1 MSFTVLAINPG
12 STSTKVAIYDGE
24 DLRFEEEIRHS
35 HDELRE
41 FQTILDQ
48 LPFRKEVI
56 VRTLHSKEFQLS
68 ELDAIV
74 GRGGL
79 LRPLKGGTYK
89 VTEKMKADL
98 RMGVSGQ
105 HASNLGGLIAAELG
119 EGYEIPIYI
128 VDPVVV
134 DELEPVARIS
144 GHKNYEKMSVFHA
157 LNHKATA
164 RKVARELNKTYETS
178 RFIIAHLGGGISV
191 AAHMNGLAIDVNNA
205 LGGEGPFSPER
216 AGTLPLSAFLDA
228 CFDQKYSKDELN
240 KQLIGEGGV
249 VSYLGT
255 TDMREV
261 EKMITSGDE
270 YAALIFD
277 AMALQVSKEIASLS
291 VHFGGNLDAIILTGG
306 LARSASFV
314 SKVSERTNF
323 ISKVIVSPGEDE
335 MKALNEGAQRI
346 LVGEESVREY

>member
-12 STSTKVAIYDGE
+12 STSTKLAIFDGHT
-24 DLRFEEEIRHS
+24 LRFEEEIRHS
-35 HDELRE
+35 HEELKGFR
-41 FQTILDQ
+41 TILEQ
-48 LPFRKEVI
+48 LQFRKEI
-56 VRTLHSKEFQLS
+56 IIRTLRSKAFSLE

-89 VTEKMKADL
+89 VTENMIQDL
-98 RMGVSGQ
+98 RIGVSGQ

-119 EGYEIPIYI
+119 EGFQIPIYI

-144 GHKNYEKMSVFHA
+144 GHKDYEKISIFHA

-164 RKVARELNKTYETS
+164 RKIASELGQEYEAS

-191 AAHMNGLAIDVNNA
+191 AAHKNGFAIDVNNA

-216 AGTLPLSAFLDA
+216 AGTIPLNAFLDA
-228 CFDQKYSKDELN
+228 CFDQNHSKEELQ
-240 KQLIGEGGV
+240 KQLMGEGGV
-249 VSYLGT
+249 ASYLGT

-261 EKMITSGDE
+261 EKMIANGDE

-277 AMALQVSKEIASLS
+277 AMALQVSKEIASLA
-291 VHFGGNLDAIILTGG
+291 VHFTGEVDAIILTGG
-306 LARSASFV
+306 LARSASFTKKITELT
-314 SKVSERTNF
+314 SW
-323 ISKVIVSPGEDE
+323 IAKVIVSPGEDE

-346 LVGEESVREY
+346 LLGQEIALEY